1 MLLLVSSGAVAL
13 RVLLAPRT
21 PLAGCQHPL
30 GLEGEVV
37 LGDDPCVVALL
48 LSAVPTI
55 PAIAWENR
63 AAEPGHLDYTL
74 QTMRAVWKP

>member
-1 MLLLVSSGAVAL
+1 M
-13 RVLLAPRT
+13 
-21 PLAGCQHPL
+21 
-30 GLEGEVV
+30 